1 MQGAITGRR
10 HGSAQAE
17 RRAKAKLALVAAA
30 AAALLAQG
38 YPTPNWTPIY
48 NMSESTIVQPCNY
61 SGLYNPDNPHPEVLK
76 FGLVSTVLL
85 AVDRSKV
92 HRFFTCRLLLPGCW
106 LLTGCPPEQCTL
118 PPPAARSG
126 GLRLVKRQA
135 RLGQ

>member
-61 SGLYNPDNPHPEVLK
+61 SGLYNPRQSAPGGSEIRPRKYCAARGRSFKGAPLFYLQIVAAR
-76 FGLVSTVLL
+76 LL
-85 AVDRSKV
+85 AADGVS
-92 HRFFTCRLLLPGCW
+92 
-106 LLTGCPPEQCTL
+106 
-118 PPPAARSG
+118 A
-126 GLRLVKRQA
+126 
-135 RLGQ
+135 